1 MAPQPQSQ
9 GHPQQQYAQQQAQ
22 VVQAPAPAPAT
33 QTAGS
38 KGKRRGW
45 LVLLQFVIGLLIIV
59 GVAAA
64 IVMLYMKYYQ

>member
-1 MAPQPQSQ
+1 MASQPQPQPQ
-9 GHPQQQYAQQQAQ
+9 GRSQQQYAQQQP
-22 VVQAPAPAPAT
+22 QAV
-33 QTAGS
+33 QTAAPVAQAVGS
-38 KGKRRGW
+38 KSKRRGW